1 MVLFYESYKIMVLM
15 HPDLTEKN
23 FLKKTGAKGGYA
35 KKMFTEMYQSI
46 ISERIDVIAEYI
58 KFYSAE
64 YPTLEEYLYK
74 KYNLEIESI
83 EELMEAIEKNKD
95 CRLYRKDQNSYGNW
109 EISTFMNSETMFD
122 RITQILLTK

>member
-1 MVLFYESYKIMVLM
+1 M

-23 FLKKTGAKGGYA
+23 FLKKTGAKDGYA

-46 ISERIDVIAEYI
+46 ISERIDVIAEYK
-58 KFYSAE
+58 KFYSVE
-64 YPTLEEYLYK
+64 YGTLEEYLYK
-74 KYNLEIESI
+74 KYNLEVESI
-83 EELMEAIEKNKD
+83 EELMEALEENKE

-122 RITQILLTK
+122 RITEILLTK

>member
-1 MVLFYESYKIMVLM
+1 MVLFYESYKIMVLI

-23 FLKKTGAKGGYA
+23 FLKKTGAKDGYA

-46 ISERIDVIAEYI
+46 ISERIDVIAEYK
-58 KFYSAE
+58 KFYSVE
-64 YPTLEEYLYK
+64 YGTLEEYLYK
-74 KYNLEIESI
+74 KYNLEVESI
-83 EELMEAIEKNKD
+83 EELMEALEENKE

-122 RITQILLTK
+122 RITEILLTK

>member
-23 FLKKTGAKGGYA
+23 FLKKTGAKDGYA

-46 ISERIDVIAEYI
+46 ISERIDVIAEYK

-64 YPTLEEYLYK
+64 YGTLEEYLYK
-74 KYNLEIESI
+74 KYNLEVESI
-83 EELMEAIEKNKD
+83 EELMEALEKNKK

-122 RITQILLTK
+122 RITEILLTK